1 MDLKRKNEEV
11 LAQIKMA
18 LKYSQDLLMP
28 DDDDDDEESDSSS
41 EDSDDSDY

>member
-1 MDLKRKNEEV
+1 MELKKKNEEV

-18 LKYSQDLLMP
+18 LKFSEDLLI
-28 DDDDDDEESDSSS
+28 DDDEDEEDSDSSS